1 MCTGRPEIPRCSS
14 LGEIRRFENT
24 YIALLTWKQEEITA
38 NTVCLPPCSYMK
50 YKVLSTPTMSPHFGI
65 ALQYAARDLTVV
77 KEVGSHFKTNHQEL
91 LYPFTSFLAEFGGAL
106 GLFLGFSFVM
116 AWDLILSILHC
127 CNIKS

>member
-1 MCTGRPEIPRCSS
+1 M
-14 LGEIRRFENT
+14 GEIRRFENT

-50 YKVLSTPTMSPHFGI
+50 YKVLSTQTMNPQFGFE
-65 ALQYAARDLTVV
+65 LQYAARDLTVV
-77 KEVGSHFKTNHQEL
+77 KEVGPHYKTNPQEL

-116 AWDLILSILHC
+116 LWDFALTILHC
-127 CNIKS
+127 CIKY